1 MKNSLVWLLAA
12 LLALLLFGGNNYY
25 KKNCNCDGTNAP
37 SVSTLVETSAAG
49 ATAISIADGAAFKG
63 STDDNLRFG
72 RNSYEHAPPLSEKLN
87 TVFNSTAAYL
97 KEHPNRSMHI
107 TGFYNETEK
116 NASIYPNLGLARA
129 NHIKAMLTALG
140 APASQIL
147 TDAVVKPDGTFVKDT
162 LMGGAI
168 YRFSDLVKDDSRL
181 ADIEKRLRANP
192 IILYFGTNQND
203 LTLSDAQ
210 RKDFADLLYYLDNK
224 KGAKATST
232 GHTDNK
238 GSAVKNT
245 ALSAQRSEFV
255 RNYLSKNGVN
265 PAQISTSGKGPTQ
278 PTTSNDTEEG
288 RAKNRRVEVGI
299 E

>member
-1 MKNSLVWLLAA
+1 MKNSLLWLLAA
-12 LLALLLFGGNNYY
+12 LLALLLFGGNSYY
-25 KKNCNCDGTNAP
+25 QKNCNCGGASTP
-37 SVSTLVETSAAG
+37 SVSTLLETSAAG

-63 STDDNLRFG
+63 GTDDNLRFG
-72 RNSYEHAPPLSEKLN
+72 RNSYEHALPISDKLN

-97 KEHPNRSMHI
+97 KEHPDRSMKI
-107 TGFYNETEK
+107 TGFYNKMEK
-116 NASIYPNLGLARA
+116 NTSIYPNLGLARA
-129 NHIKAMLTALG
+129 NHIKAMLTGLG

-147 TDAVVKPDGTFVKDT
+147 TDAVIQLDDTFVKDSLT
-162 LMGGAI
+162 GGAT
-168 YRFSDLVKDDSRL
+168 YSFSDFVKDDSRL
-181 ADIEKRLRANP
+181 ADIEKHLRANP

-238 GSAVKNT
+238 GSAEKNT
-245 ALSAQRSEFV
+245 ALSAQRAEFV

-265 PAQISTSGKGPTQ
+265 AAQMSTSGKGPTQ
-278 PTTSNDTEEG
+278 PTVSNDTEEG